1 MKAVVMAGG
10 EGSRLRPLT
19 IGRPKPMVPMVSKP
33 VMGHILDLLKRHGIS
48 EVVVT
53 LHFMPEAIQSYFG
66 DGSSLG
72 MKLSYAIEETPLGTA
87 GSVKNA
93 QEYLDEPFLIISGD
107 AVTDINLQEVIAFHQ
122 AKAAEATLTLYRVPN
137 PLEYGVIITDADG
150 RISQFLEKP
159 SWGEVISDTVNTG
172 IYVIEPAVLDLI
184 QEGVPTDWSKDVF
197 PQLLNSGRPLFGYVA
212 GGPEVPSG
220 GSWTDVGDITE
231 YMRASGDVLHH
242 RVHTEEL
249 GSHIGGEVWV
259 GEGVEIAP
267 DAQLYGPIYLGD
279 EVKIKG
285 GVVIHGPTVVRHYTI
300 VDNRAHIDRSIIWRN
315 CYIGEG
321 AEIRGAIVGRQ
332 CTVKGKAVLFE
343 GVVLGDNSIVG
354 EGAVLHANVK
364 IWPEKEI
371 EPGATV
377 KTSIIWGAR
386 GRRVLFGRFGVTGVV
401 NVDLTPEFA
410 ARLGAAFGAT
420 LPKGSTVTINR
431 DPHRS
436 PRMIKRAVISG
447 LPSAGIHASDLR
459 SMPIPV
465 ARYHTRASHAAG
477 SVHVRLSP
485 FDQRVVD
492 IRFFDGQGRNLSK
505 NAERNIE
512 RVYFREDFRRVYL
525 DEIGNIAYAPGVVE
539 TYVKGFLQG
548 VDCDAIRQ
556 AGFRIVVDYAYAPT
570 SEVLPQIMTELGV
583 DVVPLAAHVDGEKM
597 SVTPEEFGKALQEL
611 TLITGV
617 LKRDLGVRLDV
628 GGEKIFLADHEG
640 HYIPELIASAAMA
653 TLALR
658 ANPGGVLVVPVHLP
672 SLFEQI
678 AAEHGGHVLRCK
690 VDSHDLMNLSAREGV
705 IMAADGMGN
714 FVFPHFQAAIDGLMA
729 TVRLL
734 EFLATQ
740 KTRLADV
747 VAGLPPF
754 HISHREVA
762 CPWEAKG
769 AVMRLLNQQYKDR
782 RADLIDGIKILLG
795 EGEWVLVLPDPD
807 FPRFHIYTE
816 ARSDSEAQDLADR
829 YVRIVRGLQEVPH
842 QDLGGL
848 GNLQGQA

>member
-33 VMGHILDLLKRHGIS
+33 VMGHILDLLKRHGIT

-53 LHFMPEAIQSYFG
+53 LHFMPEIIQGYFG
-66 DGSSLG
+66 DGSSMG
-72 MKLSYAIEETPLGTA
+72 MTVHYAVEETPLGTA

-93 QEYLDEPFLIISGD
+93 ERYLDEPFLIISGD

-122 AKAAEATLTLYRVPN
+122 EKGAEATLTLYRVPN
-137 PLEYGVIITDADG
+137 PLEYGVIITDPDG
-150 RISQFLEKP
+150 KITQFLEKP

-172 IYVIEPAVLDLI
+172 IYVLEPAVLDLI
-184 QEGVPTDWSKDVF
+184 EEGVPTDWSKDVF
-197 PQLLNSGRPLFGYVA
+197 PKLLESGQPLYGYVA
-212 GGPEVPSG
+212 GGN
-220 GSWTDVGDITE
+220 WTDVGDISE
-231 YMRASGDVLHH
+231 YMRATGDVLYH

-249 GSHIGGEVWV
+249 GRHIGGDVWV
-259 GEGVEIAP
+259 GEGIEIAP
-267 DAQLYGPIYLGD
+267 DAQLYGPIYLGE

-285 GVVIHGPTVVRHYTI
+285 GVIIHGPSVIRDYTI
-300 VDNRAHIDRSIIWRN
+300 VDNRVHIDRSIIWRN

-321 AEIRGAIVGRQ
+321 AEIRGAIIGRQ

-343 GVVLGDNSIVG
+343 GVVVGDNSIVG
-354 EGAVLHANVK
+354 EGAVLHAGVK

-410 ARLGAAFGAT
+410 ARMGAAFGAT

-465 ARYHTRASHAAG
+465 ARYYTKVTDAAG
-477 SVHVRLSP
+477 GVHVRLSP

-492 IRFFDGQGRNLSK
+492 IRFFDGQGHNLSK
-505 NAERNIE
+505 NAERGIE
-512 RVYFREDFRRVYL
+512 RVFFREDFRRVYL
-525 DEIGNIAYAPGVVE
+525 DEIGTIDYAPGVIE
-539 TYVKGFLQG
+539 TYTKGFLSA
-548 VDCDAIRQ
+548 VNAEAIRQ
-556 AGFRIVVDYAYAPT
+556 AKFKLIVDYAYAPT
-570 SEVLPQIMTELGV
+570 SEVLPHILTALGV
-583 DVVPLAAHVDGEKM
+583 NMVPLAAHVDGEKM
-597 SVTPEEFGKALQEL
+597 SLTPEEFEKELKEL

-617 LKRDLGVRLDV
+617 LKTDLGVRLDV
-628 GGEKIFLADHEG
+628 GGEKIFLVDDQG
-640 HYIPELIASAAMA
+640 HYVPELLASAAMA
-653 TLALR
+653 SLALR
-658 ANPGGVLVVPVHLP
+658 ANPGGTIVVPVHMP
-672 SLFEQI
+672 GFFEQI
-678 AAEHGGHVLRCK
+678 AAEHGGQVLRCK
-690 VDSHDLMNLSAREGV
+690 MDPHDLMSMSTHEGV

-714 FVFPHFQAAIDGLMA
+714 FVFPEFQAAIDGLMA
-729 TVRLL
+729 TAKLL

-740 KTRLADV
+740 QVHLAEV
-747 VAGLPPF
+747 VAGLPAF
-754 HISHREVA
+754 HIKHREVT

-769 AVMRLLNQQYKDR
+769 TVMRLLNQEYKDR
-782 RADLIDGIKILLG
+782 RAELIDGIKILLG

-807 FPRFHIYTE
+807 YPRFHIY
-816 ARSDSEAQDLADR
+816 SEAQSDNEAQELADR
-829 YVRIVRGLQEVPH
+829 YVRIVEGLQ
-842 QDLGGL
+842 D
-848 GNLQGQA
+848 